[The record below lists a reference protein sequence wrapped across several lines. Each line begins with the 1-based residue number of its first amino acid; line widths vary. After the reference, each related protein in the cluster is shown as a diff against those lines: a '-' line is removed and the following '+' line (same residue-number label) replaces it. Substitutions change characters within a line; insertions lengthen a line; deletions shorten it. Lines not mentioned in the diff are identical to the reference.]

1 MAEKSTLFQTEETM
15 LEKAADVV
23 AQFKHQDT
31 PLLQEYERLVKDY
44 QKLLKQTKFL
54 VKTSDRQQGQLTTRT
69 EWLQSSNLEWQQK
82 AQKAEEAVRATE
94 KRLAQFLE
102 AVPVGVFVVD
112 ANGSPYYANQK
123 AQQILGKG
131 IIPSSSSA
139 ALPEIYQAYL
149 AGTTQLYPPEHQPIV
164 QALQGKLASADDTEI
179 HQHDKIIP
187 IEIWG
192 TPIFD
197 AEGNVAYA
205 IAVFQDITERKQAE
219 AERVRFTQ
227 ELAQLNK
234 AYERFVPRQFLSFLN
249 KKSIVEVQLGDQIE
263 KEMTILFS
271 DIRDFTRISETMR
284 PLEIFDFINNYL
296 GQMEPIILDHHGVI
310 DKYIGDAIM
319 AVFPICADD
328 AVSGAIAMLK
338 TLNQYNQ
345 LLKRATLP
353 QIFIGIGLNTGPMV
367 LGTVGGQNRMDG
379 TVLSDAVNLAS
390 RLEGLTKTYS
400 VPLLITEHTHLKL
413 IDPLQYHIRVI
424 DVVKVKG
431 KTEEVTIYEIY
442 DADPPEM
449 TALKDETREDF
460 EVGFVLYHSG
470 EVADAQPLFEKVL
483 QVNENDKAAQIYL
496 HRCQEMLGIAMPPAA
511 KILVVDDM
519 PINVKIL
526 SYILKANNFEVLVAQ
541 NGEKAL
547 TIAESQE
554 PHLILLDIMMPGM
567 DGFETC
573 RRLKAQPRTKDIPV
587 IFITAL
593 TEKEAKVKGFEV
605 GAVDYIT
612 KPFQREEVLARV
624 RVHLSNR
631 FLIKQLIER
640 IN

>member
-1 MAEKSTLFQTEETM
+1 MAEKFTLFQTEEAV
-15 LEKAADVV
+15 LRRAADVV
-23 AQFKHQDT
+23 EQLETQDT
-31 PLLQEYERLVKDY
+31 PILQEYARLINDY
-44 QKLLKQTKFL
+44 KKLLKHTKFL
-54 VKTSDRQQGQLTTRT
+54 VKMSDLQQSQLNTRT
-69 EWLQSSNLEWQQK
+69 AGLQSSNLELQQK
-82 AQKAEEAVRATE
+82 AQEAEEAVRATE

-102 AVPVGVFVVD
+102 AVPVGVFVVE

-123 AQQILGKG
+123 AQQILGQG
-131 IIPSSSSA
+131 IIPSSNSA
-139 ALPEIYQAYL
+139 VLPEIYQVYV
-149 AGTTQLYPPEHQPIV
+149 AGTTQLYPSERQPIV
-164 QALQGKLASADDTEI
+164 QALQGKLASTDDAEI

-187 IEIWG
+187 IEVWG

-205 IAVFQDITERKQAE
+205 IAVFQDITERKLAE
-219 AERVRFTQ
+219 AERIRFTR

-234 AYERFVPRQFLSFLN
+234 AYERFVPRQFLSLLN

-271 DIRDFTRISETMR
+271 DIREFTRISETMR

-319 AVFPICADD
+319 AVFPTSAND
-328 AVSGAIAMLK
+328 AVGGAIAMLK

-353 QIFIGIGLNTGPMV
+353 QIFIGIGLNTGSMAV
-367 LGTVGGQNRMDG
+367 GTVGGQNRMDG

-400 VPLLITEHTHLKL
+400 ASLLITEHTHLKL
-413 IDPLQYHIRVI
+413 INPLQYHIRVI

-431 KTEEVTIYEIY
+431 KTEEVTIYEVY

-449 TALKDETREDF
+449 TALKDETCEDF
-460 EVGFVLYHSG
+460 EIGFVLYHSG
-470 EVADAQPLFEKVL
+470 EFADAQPLFEKVL
-483 QVNENDKAAQIYL
+483 QINENDKAAQIYL
-496 HRCQEMLGIAMPPAA
+496 NRCREVLGMTTPLAA
-511 KILVVDDM
+511 KILVVDDTAM
-519 PINVKIL
+519 NVKIL
-526 SYILKANNFEVLVAQ
+526 SNILKANKFEVLVAQ
-541 NGEKAL
+541 NGESAL
-547 TIAESQE
+547 TTAESQE
-554 PHLILLDIMMPGM
+554 PLLILLDIMMPGM

-593 TEKEAKVKGFEV
+593 TEKEYIIKGFDV

-631 FLIKQLIER
+631 FLIKQLIEK

>member
-1 MAEKSTLFQTEETM
+1 MAEKSTLFQTEEAV
-15 LEKAADVV
+15 LKRVADMVE
-23 AQFKHQDT
+23 QFGPQDT
-31 PLLQEYERLVKDY
+31 HLLQEYKRLSNDY
-44 QKLLKQTKFL
+44 KKLLKHTKLL
-54 VKTSDRQQGQLTTRT
+54 VKTGDIQQGQLTTRT
-69 EWLQSSNLEWQQK
+69 EWLQSSNLELQQK
-82 AQKAEEAVRATE
+82 AQDAEEAVRATE
-94 KRLAQFLE
+94 KRLAQFLD

-123 AQQILGKG
+123 AQEILGKG
-131 IIPSSSSA
+131 IIPSSNCA

-149 AGTTQLYPPEHQPIV
+149 AGTTQLYPPERQPIV
-164 QALQGKLASADDTEI
+164 QVLQGKLSSADDTEI
-179 HQHDKIIP
+179 HQPDKIIP

-197 AEGNVAYA
+197 AEGKVVYA

-219 AERVRFTQ
+219 AERIRFTH

-249 KKSIVEVQLGDQIE
+249 KNSIVEVQLGDQIE
-263 KEMTILFS
+263 KDMTILFS
-271 DIRDFTRISETMR
+271 DIREFTRISETMR

-296 GQMEPIILDHHGVI
+296 GQMEPIILDHYGVI

-319 AVFPICADD
+319 AVFPSSADD
-328 AVSGAIAMLK
+328 AVCGAITMLK
-338 TLNQYNQ
+338 TLTKYNQ
-345 LLKRATLP
+345 LLHRATLP
-353 QIFIGIGLNTGPMV
+353 SISIGIGLNTGPMV

-390 RLEGLTKTYS
+390 RLEGLTKIYHTS
-400 VPLLITEHTHLKL
+400 LLITEHTHLKL

-431 KTEEVTIYEIY
+431 KTEAVTIYEVY
-442 DADPPEM
+442 DADSPEM

-460 EVGFVLYHSG
+460 EAGFRLYHSG
-470 EVADAQPLFEKVL
+470 QFADAQVLFKKVL
-483 QVNENDKAAQIYL
+483 QVNKNDKTAQIYL
-496 HRCQEMLGIAMPPAA
+496 NRCQERLEMAMPPAA
-511 KILVVDDM
+511 KILVVDDTPM
-519 PINVKIL
+519 NVKIL
-526 SYILKANNFEVLVAQ
+526 SYILAANQFEVLVAQ
-541 NGEKAL
+541 DGERAL
-547 TIAESQE
+547 LIAESQS
-554 PHLILLDIMMPGM
+554 PHLILLDVMMPGI

-573 RRLKAQPRTKDIPV
+573 RRLKAQPQTKDIPV

-593 TEKEAKVKGFEV
+593 IEKEAKVKAFEV

-624 RVHLSNR
+624 KIHLSNR
-631 FLIKQLIER
+631 FLIKRLIEK

>member
-1 MAEKSTLFQTEETM
+1 MAEKTTLFQTEDAV
-15 LEKAADVV
+15 LGKAADVLE
-23 AQFKHQDT
+23 QFKHQDT

-44 QKLLKQTKFL
+44 KKLLKHTKLL
-54 VKTSDRQQGQLTTRT
+54 VKMGDMQQGQLATLT
-69 EWLQSSNLEWQQK
+69 EGLQSSNLELQQK
-82 AQKAEEAVRATE
+82 ALEAEEAVRATE

-131 IIPSSSSA
+131 IIPSANSA
-139 ALPEIYQAYL
+139 TLPEIYQAYL
-149 AGTTQLYPPEHQPIV
+149 AGTTQLYPPERQPIV
-164 QALQGKLASADDTEI
+164 HALQGKPASAEDTEI

-197 AEGNVAYA
+197 AEGKVAYA
-205 IAVFQDITERKQAE
+205 IAVFQDITERKLAE
-219 AERVRFTQ
+219 EERIRFTR

-234 AYERFVPRQFLSFLN
+234 AYERFVPRQFLSLLN

-263 KEMTILFS
+263 TEMTILFS
-271 DIRDFTRISETMR
+271 DIRDFTSISETMR
-284 PLEIFDFINNYL
+284 PLEIFDFINNYM
-296 GQMEPIILDHHGVI
+296 GQMEPIILSHHGVI

-319 AVFPICADD
+319 VVFPTCADD
-328 AVSGAIAMLK
+328 AVGGAIAMLK

-390 RLEGLTKTYS
+390 RVEGFTKIYS
-400 VPLLITEHTHLKL
+400 APLLITEHTHLKL

-431 KTEEVTIYEIY
+431 KTEAVTIYEVY

-449 TALKDETREDF
+449 TALKDETRKDF

-470 EVADAQPLFEKVL
+470 EFADAQPFFKKVL
-483 QVNENDKAAQIYL
+483 QVNENDKVAQLYL
-496 HRCQEMLGIAMPPAA
+496 HRCHEVLGMTMPQAA
-511 KILVVDDM
+511 KILVVEDL

-526 SYILKANNFEVLVAQ
+526 SYILKANNFEVLVAPD
-541 NGEKAL
+541 GETAL
-547 TIAESQE
+547 AMVESQQ
-554 PHLILLDIMMPGM
+554 PHLILLDVMMPGM

-573 RRLKAQPRTKDIPV
+573 RRLKAQPHTKDIPV

-631 FLIKQLIER
+631 FLIKQLIEK